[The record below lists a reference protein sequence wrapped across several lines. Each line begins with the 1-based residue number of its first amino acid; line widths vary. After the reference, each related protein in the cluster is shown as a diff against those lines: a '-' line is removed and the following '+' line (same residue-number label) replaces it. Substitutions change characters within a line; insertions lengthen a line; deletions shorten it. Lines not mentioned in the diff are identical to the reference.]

1 MELCPKQVVLQRGM
15 KMHHILIIEDE
26 KPISDFIKLSLRAM
40 GYGCEQAYDGEEA
53 ANKILERRYSLILL
67 DIMLP
72 KANGF
77 ELMEFIRPMEIPV
90 IFLTAKGS
98 VQDKVKGFRLGADD
112 YLTKPFQIEE
122 LQVRIETVLRRYYKT
137 DEILTYRNIS
147 VNVSSHRVTK
157 GEKEVTL
164 TEKEFKLLVLF
175 ISNKNLALFR
185 EQIYEKVWE
194 GEYTGDSRTVDMHI
208 QRLRKKL
215 DLYDQLVSVFK
226 IGYRLE
232 E

>member
-1 MELCPKQVVLQRGM
+1 
-15 KMHHILIIEDE
+15 MHSILIIEDE

-40 GYGCEQAYDGEEA
+40 GYECAQAYDGEEA
-53 ANKILERRYSLILL
+53 ANKILEKRYSLILL

-72 KANGF
+72 KVNGF
-77 ELMEFIRPMEIPV
+77 ELMEFIRPMETPV

-98 VQDKVKGFRLGADD
+98 VQDKVKGFKLGADD

-122 LQVRIETVLRRYYKT
+122 LQVRIENVLRRYYKIN
-137 DEILTYRNIS
+137 EILTYRNIS

-157 GEKEVTL
+157 EEEEITL

>member
-1 MELCPKQVVLQRGM
+1 
-15 KMHHILIIEDE
+15 
-26 KPISDFIKLSLRAM
+26 M
-40 GYGCEQAYDGEEA
+40 GYDCEQVYDGEAA
-53 ANKILERRYSLILL
+53 ANKVLEKRYSLILL

-98 VQDKVKGFRLGADD
+98 VQDKVKGFKLGADD

-122 LQVRIETVLRRYYKT
+122 LQARIENVLRRYYKT
-137 DEILTYRNIS
+137 DEILSYRNIS
-147 VNVSSHRVTK
+147 VNVSSHKVTK
-157 GEKEVTL
+157 DEQEITL
-164 TEKEFKLLVLF
+164 AEKEFKLLVLF
-175 ISNKNLALFR
+175 IKNKNLALFR
-185 EQIYEKVWE
+185 EQIYERVWE

-232 E
+232 D

>member
-1 MELCPKQVVLQRGM
+1 
-15 KMHHILIIEDE
+15 MHNILIVEDE
-26 KPISDFIKLSLRAM
+26 KPISDFIKLSLRTM
-40 GYGCEQAYDGEEA
+40 GYECEQVYDGEEA
-53 ANKILERRYSLILL
+53 ANKILEKRYSLILL

-98 VQDKVKGFRLGADD
+98 VQDKVKGFKLGADD
-112 YLTKPFQIEE
+112 YLTKLFQIEE
-122 LQVRIETVLRRYYKT
+122 LQVRVENVLRRYYKT
-137 DEILTYRNIS
+137 NEILSYRNIS
-147 VNVSSHRVTK
+147 VDVSSHKVTK
-157 GEKEVTL
+157 DEQEVTL
-164 TEKEFKLLVLF
+164 SEKEFKLLVLF
-175 ISNKNLALFR
+175 IKNKNLALFR
-185 EQIYEKVWE
+185 EQIYERVWE

>member
-1 MELCPKQVVLQRGM
+1 
-15 KMHHILIIEDE
+15 MHNILIVEDE
-26 KPISDFIKLSLRAM
+26 KPISDFIKLSLRTM
-40 GYGCEQAYDGEEA
+40 GYECEQVYDGEEA
-53 ANKILERRYSLILL
+53 ANKILEKRYSLILL

-72 KANGF
+72 KADGF

-98 VQDKVKGFRLGADD
+98 VQDKVKGFKLGADD

-122 LQVRIETVLRRYYKT
+122 LQVRVENVLRRYYKT
-137 DEILTYRNIS
+137 NEILSYRNIS
-147 VNVSSHRVTK
+147 VDVSSHKVTK
-157 GEKEVTL
+157 DEQEVTL
-164 TEKEFKLLVLF
+164 SEKEFKLLVLF
-175 ISNKNLALFR
+175 INNKNLALFR
-185 EQIYEKVWE
+185 EQIYERVWE

>member
-1 MELCPKQVVLQRGM
+1 MIKGKTEGKEIE
-15 KMHHILIIEDE
+15 MHNILIIEDE
-26 KPISDFIKLSLRAM
+26 KPISDFIRLSLKTM
-40 GYGCEQAYDGEEA
+40 GYECEQAFDGEAA
-53 ANKILERRYSLILL
+53 ANKILEKRYSLILL

-98 VQDKVKGFRLGADD
+98 IQDKVKGFKLGADD

-122 LQVRIETVLRRYYKT
+122 LQVRIENVLRRYYKT
-137 DEILTYRNIS
+137 DEILSYKNIS

-157 GEKEVTL
+157 AEREITL

-175 ISNKNLALFR
+175 IQNKNLALFR

-215 DLYDQLVSVFK
+215 DLYDHLVSVFK
-226 IGYRLE
+226 VGYRLE

>member
-1 MELCPKQVVLQRGM
+1 LDRKEI
-15 KMHHILIIEDE
+15 KMHNILIVEDE

-40 GYGCEQAYDGEEA
+40 GYECEQGYDGEAA
-53 ANKILERRYSLILL
+53 ANKILEKRYSLILL

-98 VQDKVKGFRLGADD
+98 VQDKVKGFKLGADD

-122 LQVRIETVLRRYYKT
+122 LQARIENVLRRYYKT
-137 DEILTYRNIS
+137 DEILSYRNIS
-147 VNVSSHRVTK
+147 VNVSSHKVTK
-157 GEKEVTL
+157 DEQEITL

-175 ISNKNLALFR
+175 IKNKNLALFR
-185 EQIYEKVWE
+185 EQIYERVWE
-194 GEYTGDSRTVDMHI
+194 GEYTGDSITVDIHI

-232 E
+232 D

>member
-1 MELCPKQVVLQRGM
+1 
-15 KMHHILIIEDE
+15 MHNILIIEDE
-26 KPISDFIKLSLRAM
+26 KPISDFIRLSLKTM
-40 GYGCEQAYDGEEA
+40 GYECEQAFDGEAA
-53 ANKILERRYSLILL
+53 ANKILEKRYSLILL

-98 VQDKVKGFRLGADD
+98 IQDKVKGFKLGADD

-122 LQVRIETVLRRYYKT
+122 LQVRIENVLRRYYKT
-137 DEILTYRNIS
+137 DEILSYKNIS

-157 GEKEVTL
+157 SEREITL
-164 TEKEFKLLVLF
+164 TEKEFKLLALF
-175 ISNKNLALFR
+175 IQNKNLALFR

-226 IGYRLE
+226 VGYRLE

>member
-1 MELCPKQVVLQRGM
+1 MGKGTLDREEII
-15 KMHHILIIEDE
+15 MHNILIVEDE
-26 KPISDFIKLSLRAM
+26 KPISDFIKLSLRTM
-40 GYGCEQAYDGEEA
+40 GYECEQVYDGEEA
-53 ANKILERRYSLILL
+53 ANKILEKRYSLILL

-72 KANGF
+72 KADGF

-98 VQDKVKGFRLGADD
+98 VQDKVKGFKLGADD

-122 LQVRIETVLRRYYKT
+122 LQVRVENVLRRYYKT
-137 DEILTYRNIS
+137 NEILSYRNIS
-147 VNVSSHRVTK
+147 VDVSSHKVTK
-157 GEKEVTL
+157 DEQEVTL
-164 TEKEFKLLVLF
+164 SEKEFKLLVLF
-175 ISNKNLALFR
+175 INNKNLALFR
-185 EQIYEKVWE
+185 EQIYERVWE

>member
-1 MELCPKQVVLQRGM
+1 M
-15 KMHHILIIEDE
+15 
-26 KPISDFIKLSLRAM
+26 
-40 GYGCEQAYDGEEA
+40 
-53 ANKILERRYSLILL
+53 
-67 DIMLP
+67 
-72 KANGF
+72 
-77 ELMEFIRPMEIPV
+77 
-90 IFLTAKGS
+90 
-98 VQDKVKGFRLGADD
+98 
-112 YLTKPFQIEE
+112 
-122 LQVRIETVLRRYYKT
+122 
-137 DEILTYRNIS
+137 
-147 VNVSSHRVTK
+147 SSHRVTK

>member
-1 MELCPKQVVLQRGM
+1 MGKGM
-15 KMHHILIIEDE
+15 LDREEIIMHNILIVEDE
-26 KPISDFIKLSLRAM
+26 KPISDFIKLSLRTM
-40 GYGCEQAYDGEEA
+40 GYECEQVYDGEEA
-53 ANKILERRYSLILL
+53 ANKILEKRYSLILL

-72 KANGF
+72 KADGF

-98 VQDKVKGFRLGADD
+98 VQDKVKGFKLGADD

-122 LQVRIETVLRRYYKT
+122 LQVRVENVLRRYYKT
-137 DEILTYRNIS
+137 NEILSYRNIF
-147 VNVSSHRVTK
+147 VDVSSHKVTK
-157 GEKEVTL
+157 DEQEVTL
-164 TEKEFKLLVLF
+164 SEKEFKLLVLF
-175 ISNKNLALFR
+175 INNKNLALFR
-185 EQIYEKVWE
+185 EQIYERVWE

>member
-1 MELCPKQVVLQRGM
+1 LDRKEI
-15 KMHHILIIEDE
+15 KMYNILIIEDE
-26 KPISDFIKLSLRAM
+26 KPISDFINLSLKAM
-40 GYGCEQAYDGEEA
+40 GYGCEQVYDGEEA
-53 ANKILERRYSLILL
+53 ADKILEKRYSLILL

-90 IFLTAKGS
+90 IFLTAKAS
-98 VQDKVKGFRLGADD
+98 VQDKVKGFKLGADD

-122 LQVRIETVLRRYYKT
+122 LQVRIENVLRRYYKT
-137 DEILTYRNIS
+137 DEILTYKDIS
-147 VNVSSHRVTK
+147 VNVSSHKITK
-157 GEKEVTL
+157 GEKEIPL

-194 GEYTGDSRTVDMHI
+194 REYMGDSRTVDMHI

-226 IGYRLE
+226 VGYRLE

>member
-1 MELCPKQVVLQRGM
+1 MGKGTLDREEII
-15 KMHHILIIEDE
+15 MHNILIVEDE
-26 KPISDFIKLSLRAM
+26 KPISDFIKLSLRTI
-40 GYGCEQAYDGEEA
+40 GYECEQVYDGEEA
-53 ANKILERRYSLILL
+53 ANKILEKRYSLILL

-98 VQDKVKGFRLGADD
+98 VQDKVKGFKLGADD

-122 LQVRIETVLRRYYKT
+122 LQVRVENVLRRYYKT
-137 DEILTYRNIS
+137 NEILSYRNIS
-147 VNVSSHRVTK
+147 VDVSSHKVTK
-157 GEKEVTL
+157 DEQEVTL
-164 TEKEFKLLVLF
+164 SEKEFKLLVLF
-175 ISNKNLALFR
+175 IKNKNLALFR
-185 EQIYEKVWE
+185 EQIYERVWE

>member
-1 MELCPKQVVLQRGM
+1 
-15 KMHHILIIEDE
+15 
-26 KPISDFIKLSLRAM
+26 
-40 GYGCEQAYDGEEA
+40 
-53 ANKILERRYSLILL
+53 
-67 DIMLP
+67 MLP

-90 IFLTAKGS
+90 IFLTAKAS
-98 VQDKVKGFRLGADD
+98 VQDKVKGFKLGADD

-122 LQVRIETVLRRYYKT
+122 LQVRIENVLRRYYKT
-137 DEILTYRNIS
+137 DEILTYKDIS
-147 VNVSSHRVTK
+147 VNVSSHKITK
-157 GEKEVTL
+157 GEKEIPL

-194 GEYTGDSRTVDMHI
+194 REYMGDSRTVDMHI

-226 IGYRLE
+226 VGYRLE